1 MVFEINSYFSKFKN
15 ELVYSFVNLFFLPDP
30 SCFCSFLTQ
39 PIVNMNGVPWGCP
52 SAVWSSGA
60 PSSSYC
66 SGASN
71 RFPWWKTCCTWKWN
85 NDLGQ
90 SSCQPKSGSGK

>member
-1 MVFEINSYFSKFKN
+1 MVFETNFYLSKFIN
-15 ELVYSFVNLFFLPDP
+15 ELDYSLVNLPDP
-30 SCFCSFLTQ
+30 SCFCSFLTK
-39 PIVNMNGVPWGCP
+39 PIVSKNGVPWGCP
-52 SAVWSSGA
+52 SAVWSNGD

-66 SGASN
+66 NGDTNN

-90 SSCQPKSGSGK
+90 HSCQPKSSSGK

>member
-1 MVFEINSYFSKFKN
+1 
-15 ELVYSFVNLFFLPDP
+15 
-30 SCFCSFLTQ
+30 
-39 PIVNMNGVPWGCP
+39 MNGVPKGCP
-52 SAVWSSGA
+52 SAVWSNGD

-66 SGASN
+66 NGANN